1 MKRFMIKLKK
11 INIILIDIGYN
22 KGNNN
27 YWCDFRMFGIG
38 FDYDS
43 ISNIR
48 FKNDYKK
55 YINLNNKGG
64 K

>member
-1 MKRFMIKLKK
+1 MQDGKVPEFIDKENKWFN
-11 INIILIDIGYN
+11 NI
-22 KGNNN
+22 
-27 YWCDFRMFGIG
+27 IG